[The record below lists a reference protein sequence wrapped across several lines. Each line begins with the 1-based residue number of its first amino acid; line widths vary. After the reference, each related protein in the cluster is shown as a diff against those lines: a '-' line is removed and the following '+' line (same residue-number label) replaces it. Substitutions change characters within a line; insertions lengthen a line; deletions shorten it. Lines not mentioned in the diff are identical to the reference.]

1 MLSAIGAF
9 YRATNE
15 VTRRDFHTFTNY
27 LLGKSNFTQAL
38 EWIPRVPAVAR
49 TAMEAAARS
58 EGLNGFQFTERS
70 LSGKIIAAGERRGI
84 LPRLFSQSPC
94 RQRTR
99 PRIRPSIESDP
110 ARGNQKSQK
119 YRQTYR

>member
-1 MLSAIGAF
+1 MLVIGLGLSLGGYLFAKTAASERADNQQALATKAYKSVLEQFLEEEVSMLSAIGAF

-49 TAMEAAARS
+49 TAMEAAARQRGS
-58 EGLNGFQFTERS
+58 ALGLS
-70 LSGKIIAAGERRGI
+70 
-84 LPRLFSQSPC
+84 
-94 RQRTR
+94 
-99 PRIRPSIESDP
+99 
-110 ARGNQKSQK
+110 
-119 YRQTYR
+119 